1 MTAYHVS
8 RNDKT
13 LGVYPEADARDY
25 YAQGRIGPDDLVWR
39 EGMPA
44 WLTAAHVFGPPP
56 QPAFAPMAPPV
67 PPPMAATSLSPSAS
81 PSPSLATTTPPP
93 PKLYWALVLL
103 FTVLTLGIFYV
114 GWLFIQAA
122 WVKKIHARSN
132 AITLLVVYL
141 VLVVAGEFVSADA
154 AKDSTA
160 AAAGGM
166 LVLAGSIAA
175 IVAIFSMRRSMLD
188 YFNQAEPI
196 GLKLSW
202 LLTFFFGAFYL
213 QYHLTRIARWKET
226 GLLPLQ

>member
-25 YAQGRIGPDDLVWR
+25 YAQGRIGPGDLVWR

-56 QPAFAPMAPPV
+56 QAAAAPMAPPA
-67 PPPMAATSLSPSAS
+67 PPPVAAAS
-81 PSPSLATTTPPP
+81 PSTSPLPATATPPSP
-93 PKLYWALVLL
+93 RLHWALLL
-103 FTVLTLGIFYV
+103 LLTVVTLGIFYV
-114 GWLFIQAA
+114 VWLFIQGA
-122 WVKKIHARSN
+122 WVRKIHARSN

-141 VLVVAGEFVSADA
+141 VLVLGGEIVSAGA
-154 AKDSTA
+154 AKDSTE

-188 YFNQAEPI
+188 YFNQAGSI

-202 LLTFFFGAFYL
+202 LLTLLFGAFYL
-213 QYHLTRIARWKET
+213 QYHLTRIARWKAT
-226 GLLPLQ
+226 GLLPVP